1 MSSRLDIV
9 YGILYIVCNT
19 RTFST
24 ACMKTNLR
32 KYRFENGDLSQQQ
45 LADMIKVSRQ
55 TIVAIE
61 RGDYNLSVRLAL
73 LLAKKLGTTV
83 EELFQLEEKD
93 YV

>member
-1 MSSRLDIV
+1 
-9 YGILYIVCNT
+9 
-19 RTFST
+19 
-24 ACMKTNLR
+24 MKTNLR

-45 LADMIKVSRQ
+45 LADMVKVSRQ

-61 RGDYNLSVRLAL
+61 RGHYNLSVKLAL
-73 LLAKKLGTTV
+73 LLAHKLNTTV